1 MRAKLMG
8 GLLPLLAAMLMAGCM
23 PRLAVYEETERPAPR
38 PAGEA
43 SSGSPT
49 FASLDRPRLLAY
61 IKARN
66 PWIKPAAADRIADGI
81 LRWSAQLEVDPRLMT
96 ALIATE
102 SSFNPQAR
110 SKVGAMGLGQL
121 MPATAKDL
129 GVSDAYDIDQN
140 LKGTASYLAWLL
152 RNWQAHPQ
160 GRDYALASY
169 NWGIGTMKRQVA
181 AGNALTSAQTGYV
194 QRILTH
200 YQQL

>member
-1 MRAKLMG
+1 MQRKRLR
-8 GLLPLLAAMLMAGCM
+8 GLLPLLLAMILAGCM
-23 PRLAVYEETERPAPR
+23 PRLAVYEDSEPAAPR
-38 PAGEA
+38 QAAEA
-43 SSGSPT
+43 FAAPS
-49 FASLDRPRLLAY
+49 FASLERSRLLGF

-66 PWIKPAAADRIADGI
+66 PWIKPDAADRIADGI

-129 GVSDAYDIDQN
+129 GVTDAYDIDEN
-140 LKGTASYLAWLL
+140 LQGTARYLAWLL
-152 RNWQAHPQ
+152 RNWQTHPQ

-181 AGNALTSAQTGYV
+181 AGNSLTSAQSGYV
-194 QRILTH
+194 QRILTQ

>member
-1 MRAKLMG
+1 MRALGFIG
-8 GLLPLLAAMLMAGCM
+8 GLPLLVALFLTGCM
-23 PRLAVYEETERPAPR
+23 PRLAAYEDGESDAPSR
-38 PAGEA
+38 GAAPSWASPGE
-43 SSGSPT
+43 
-49 FASLDRPRLLAY
+49 SLDRARLLSY
-61 IKARN
+61 IKSRN
-66 PWIKPAAADRIADGI
+66 PWVQPEAADRIADGI
-81 LRWSAQLEVDPRLMT
+81 LRWSAQTEVDPRLMA

-140 LKGTASYLAWLL
+140 LKGTASYLAWLM
-152 RNWQAHPQ
+152 RNWQTHPQ

-169 NWGIGTMKRQVA
+169 NWGIGTMKRQA
-181 AGNALTSAQTGYV
+181 AEGAALTSAQAGYV
-194 QRILTH
+194 RRILTH